1 MIFFRGNRGKPEMM
15 TRPGLPFDHDKYT
28 HISLREYS
36 AGMETQVDGDWSIFE
51 PWSIKMV
58 QQAADDGRLYV
69 EDKNGAPI
77 FLVDL
82 AAEMDPEDADLIWG
96 MFYVPLG
103 ESVER
108 IFTLIDGELA
118 VVDPDGNPVL
128 PPWPQKQTDH

>member
-1 MIFFRGNRGKPEMM
+1 MM

-28 HISLREYS
+28 HISLSDYS
-36 AGMETQVDGDWSIFE
+36 SGMETQVDGDWSIFE
-51 PWSIKMV
+51 PWSIKTV

-69 EDKNGAPI
+69 EDKDGAPI

-128 PPWPQKQTDH
+128 PPWPQKRTDH